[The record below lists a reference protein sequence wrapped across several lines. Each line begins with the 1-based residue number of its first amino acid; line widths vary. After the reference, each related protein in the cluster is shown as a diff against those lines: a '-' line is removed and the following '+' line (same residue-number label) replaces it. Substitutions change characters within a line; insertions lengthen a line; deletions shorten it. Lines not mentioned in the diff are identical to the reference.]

1 MTKKIILS
9 AAIFGAVFMFGQERQ
24 KLTPEQREAKKAEM
38 VQKAK
43 ERQQAHLDKMTTEL
57 NLSKKQVEQIK
68 ALQEKNNAERE
79 ANRAKMEEVRKQR
92 QQEMQAKRDAHDAKM
107 KKILSPEQYDKW
119 QKQRL
124 ENMQKQRDAWKNK
137 AMRKGGKQG
146 GMKPQNSPQ

>member
-79 ANRAKMEEVRKQR
+79 ANRAKMEEMRKQR
-92 QQEMQAKRDAHDAKM
+92 QQEMQAKRDDHDAEM
-107 KKILSPEQYDKW
+107 KKIL
-119 QKQRL
+119 
-124 ENMQKQRDAWKNK
+124 
-137 AMRKGGKQG
+137 
-146 GMKPQNSPQ
+146 

>member
-38 VQKAK
+38 VQKSK
-43 ERQQAHLDKMTTEL
+43 EKQQAHLDKMTTEL

-79 ANRAKMEEVRKQR
+79 ANRAKMEEMRKQR
-92 QQEMQAKRDAHDAKM
+92 QQEMQE
-107 KKILSPEQYDKW
+107 ILSPEQYDKW

-146 GMKPQNSPQ
+146 GTKPQNTPH

>member
-43 ERQQAHLDKMTTEL
+43 ERQQTHLDKMTTEL

-68 ALQEKNNAERE
+68 ALQEKNNAEPIQVNFPDE
-79 ANRAKMEEVRKQR
+79 TEEV
-92 QQEMQAKRDAHDAKM
+92 
-107 KKILSPEQYDKW
+107 I
-119 QKQRL
+119 
-124 ENMQKQRDAWKNK
+124 KNLIEK
-137 AMRKGGKQG
+137 Y
-146 GMKPQNSPQ
+146 S

>member
-9 AAIFGAVFMFGQERQ
+9 AAIFGAVFMFGQEGQ

-79 ANRAKMEEVRKQR
+79 ANRAKMEEMRKQR
-92 QQEMQAKRDAHDAKM
+92 QQEMHSGHVCVRSQQALQDGH
-107 KKILSPEQYDKW
+107 LY
-119 QKQRL
+119 
-124 ENMQKQRDAWKNK
+124 K
-137 AMRKGGKQG
+137 AVRK
-146 GMKPQNSPQ
+146 SISCTI